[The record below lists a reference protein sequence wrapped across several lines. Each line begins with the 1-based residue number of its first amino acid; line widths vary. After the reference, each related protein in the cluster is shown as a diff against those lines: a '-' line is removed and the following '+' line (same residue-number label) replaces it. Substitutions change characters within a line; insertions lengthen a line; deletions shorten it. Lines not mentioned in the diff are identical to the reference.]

1 MAPGWGEVCGPPGPG
16 QFARIDATIRSLRW
30 PDRLSGHHATVNST
44 APYRD
49 DQWWRHHFSGPM
61 LDLWRAIVPVE
72 QALDDASFLVQQ
84 LGLQPGQ
91 RVLDLPCGEGRVAI
105 ELAARGCQATGLD
118 ISPGLLALAR
128 TRAEARGQ
136 AVRWIE
142 GDMRQPPAGETFDA
156 VFCWGDSFGYLDDA
170 GNAQFLRSALSALR
184 PGGGFALEV
193 QMLAELLA
201 RRYAPR
207 ASGTVGD
214 LQVTI
219 RRQWRPGQPRMAV
232 QYELRELSQGERV
245 HRCHASYRIHTLD
258 GLCDL
263 LRAAGFEQVRAL
275 DPVGQPFGPS
285 ARCLRLLA
293 RAPADRGSGL
303 PRADGRAG

>member
-1 MAPGWGEVCGPPGPG
+1 MAHAAW
-16 QFARIDATIRSLRW
+16 
-30 PDRLSGHHATVNST
+30 GHHHAVNPHP
-44 APYRD
+44 PYRD

-72 QALDDASFLVQQ
+72 QALDDADFLVRH
-84 LGLQPGQ
+84 LGLQAGQ

-105 ELAARGCQATGLD
+105 ELAARGCQVTGVD

-128 TRAEARGQ
+128 TRADARAQ
-136 AVRWIE
+136 AVRWVE

-170 GNAQFLRSALSALR
+170 GNAQFLRAARAALR

-193 QMLAELLA
+193 QMLAELLCS
-201 RRYAPR
+201 RFAPR
-207 ASGTVGD
+207 AEGVVGD
-214 LQVTI
+214 MQVHI
-219 RRQWRPGQPRMAV
+219 QRRWRPGQPRMAV
-232 QYELRELSQGERV
+232 RYELRQGPRV

-258 GLCDL
+258 ELRGLL
-263 LRAAGFEQVRAL
+263 GAAGFEQVLAL
-275 DPVGQPFGPS
+275 DPQGQPFGGP

-293 RAPADRGSGL
+293 RAPQTVPGL
-303 PRADGRAG
+303 HPDGA

>member
-1 MAPGWGEVCGPPGPG
+1 
-16 QFARIDATIRSLRW
+16 
-30 PDRLSGHHATVNST
+30 
-44 APYRD
+44 
-49 DQWWRHHFSGPM
+49 M

-72 QALDDASFLVQQ
+72 QALDDADFLVTQ
-84 LGLQPGQ
+84 LGLQAGQ

-105 ELAARGCQATGLD
+105 ELAARGCRATGVD

-128 TRAEARGQ
+128 TRAAARAQ

-142 GDMRQPPAGETFDA
+142 GDMRQPPADETFDA

-170 GNAQFLRSALSALR
+170 GNAQFLQAARAVLR

-201 RRYAPR
+201 TRFAAR
-207 ASGTVGD
+207 ASGRVGE
-214 LQVTI
+214 LQVDI
-219 RRQWRPGQPRMAV
+219 QRQWQPGQPRMAV
-232 QYELRELSQGERV
+232 QYELRQGTQV

-258 GLCDL
+258 ELCGL
-263 LRAAGFEQVRAL
+263 LRAAGFEQLRAL
-275 DPVGQPFGPS
+275 DPLGQPFASP

-293 RAPADRGSGL
+293 RTPG
-303 PRADGRAG
+303 